1 MIGSKFNFE
10 DIFMRDLTVGVLY
23 TLEDKIKWRNRFSSG
38 DVFVKVPIYYSLS
51 GDERFLLDSF
61 SDDIVSENR
70 YVELNT
76 DMIPR
81 GHLTLT
87 GFNIKSDEFANP
99 NVWLKM
105 VVENEWEIR
114 KALTQVRAIPITV
127 NYDLEILVSSEIDTF
142 KCSQALMD
150 TMWIYKF
157 IYFEHNF
164 MNIDA
169 VITLPDSNTIQINRE
184 KNLTSDNKISVKLSF
199 SVETYYP
206 AWRSDNFSDVGYII
220 QSGDGMSDMNGYEGD
235 GVVPWY
241 MNNPGEN
248 NYSDADAGIGIYPIG
263 FPYPPKPEPPVSPKP
278 SIIPPSPVPEW
289 PVLLTP
295 KPTPED
301 PVTPIVPVNPINPV
315 TPVSPDPVPP
325 IPVTPEDPDNPTIG
339 WPPPWWPMDP
349 KPWPVSSSGT
359 SGIGGSS
366 GTTGTS
372 GSSGT
377 SGTNGVSGTSGAS
390 GTSVFTGE
398 NASNIPNKKT
408 VIPKRSKWYDNILR
422 AREEFRK
429 R

>member
-23 TLEDKIKWRNRFSSG
+23 TLEDKVKWRNRFSSG

-76 DMIPR
+76 DTIPR

-114 KALTQVRAIPITV
+114 KTLAQVRAIPITV

-169 VITLPDSNTIQINRE
+169 VITLPDSNTIQITRE
-184 KNLTSDNKISVKLSF
+184 KSLSSDNKISVKLSF

-206 AWRSDNFSDVGYII
+206 AWRSDKFADNGYII
-220 QSGDGMSDMNGYEGD
+220 ESGDGMSDLNGYNNS

-241 MNNPGEN
+241 MSGTPDTDEGTPFPLPGMN
-248 NYSDADAGIGIYPIG
+248 L
-263 FPYPPKPEPPVSPKP
+263 PKPVKPKTFP
-278 SIIPPSPVPEW
+278 SGITGSIW
-289 PVLLTP
+289 PNST
-295 KPTPED
+295 
-301 PVTPIVPVNPINPV
+301 
-315 TPVSPDPVPP
+315 
-325 IPVTPEDPDNPTIG
+325 
-339 WPPPWWPMDP
+339 
-349 KPWPVSSSGT
+349 SGT
-359 SGIGGSS
+359 R
-366 GTTGTS
+366 GTS

-377 SGTNGVSGTSGAS
+377 SGTSGSGTTGTSGVVEELNN
-390 GTSVFTGE
+390 GTSAFRSETNGYSE
-398 NASNIPNKKT
+398 TTLSTNPR
-408 VIPKRSKWYDNILR
+408 RSKWYDNILR
-422 AREEFRK
+422 ARDEFRK